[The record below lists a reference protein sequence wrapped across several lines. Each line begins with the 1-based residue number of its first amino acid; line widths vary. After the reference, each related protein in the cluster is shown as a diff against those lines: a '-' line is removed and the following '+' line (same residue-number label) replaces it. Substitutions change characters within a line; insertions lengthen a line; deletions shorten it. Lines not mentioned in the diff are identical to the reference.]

1 MPNKQEPIL
10 VHVSTFFRVPKI
22 DVKVPSTG
30 LESRL
35 HLLFWNFTI
44 FLSFI
49 LLSTLITLLLLL
61 WKVWTQELFQKVEFD
76 RLGERTIILIII
88 TSDTGKSKL

>member
-88 TSDTGKSKL
+88 TSDNGKSKL